1 MSCILVYSDAMAG
14 YDLGSGH
21 PLKPERFTLAV
32 DLMRAY
38 GLLAEKGGPVAL
50 SAPAAPLPDDDLAL
64 VHDRAYIETVR
75 EASAEPA
82 RFTWRTRRGIGPGD
96 TPAAPGLH
104 EAAALI
110 AAGTTAALRDVLDGD
125 GTVRLFAVAGGL
137 HHAHRDR
144 AAGFCIYNDPAIA
157 MAMALREHPGL
168 RIAYL
173 DIDAHHGDGVQEAF
187 YDTSDVLTIS
197 LHESGRYLYPG
208 TGREVETGTAS
219 GEGYALNVPLPPFA
233 NGACYT
239 LAFDDV
245 VTPALAAFRP
255 DVLVAQCGA
264 DAHHA
269 DPLTHLGLTLADY
282 RDLYARIISL
292 ANDHCA
298 GRLVCTGGGG
308 YGIYSAVPRAWTLLA
323 ATLAGVEL
331 PEEIPETWRG
341 RSAALSGHSSPVTLT
356 GEDPPPHAADPGP
369 LLQATRAA
377 ILKVRQASPLL
388 REE

>member
-1 MSCILVYSDAMAG
+1 VGCTLVYSDAMAG

-38 GLLAEKGGPVAL
+38 GLLAEEGGPIATV
-50 SAPAAPLPDDDLAL
+50 APAGPLSDDDLAL

-75 EASAEPA
+75 DASADPA
-82 RFTWRTRRGIGPGD
+82 RFTWRTKRGIGPGD

-104 EAAALI
+104 DAAALI
-110 AAGTTAALRDVLDGD
+110 AAGTAMALRLALDSD
-125 GTVRLFAVAGGL
+125 GAVRPFAVAGGL

-157 MAMALREHPGL
+157 IALALREHPEL
-168 RIAYL
+168 RVAYL

-187 YDTSDVLTIS
+187 YDDPRVLTIS

-208 TGREVETGTAS
+208 TGREVETGKGAGTGFS
-219 GEGYALNVPLPPFA
+219 LNVPLQPHA
-233 NGACYT
+233 DGARYE
-239 LAFDDV
+239 LAFDEV
-245 VTPALAAFRP
+245 VAPALERFAP

-282 RDLYARIISL
+282 RDLYGRIIGL
-292 ANDHCA
+292 AEEHCR

-308 YGIYSAVPRAWTLLA
+308 YGTYSAVPRAWTLLA
-323 ATLAGVEL
+323 AALAGVEL
-331 PEEIPETWRG
+331 PDELPEQWRE
-341 RSAALSGHSSPVTLT
+341 RSAALSGRPAPLTLT
-356 GEDPPPHAADPGP
+356 GES
-369 LLQATRAA
+369 L
-377 ILKVRQASPLL
+377 
-388 REE
+388 